1 MITAPMLNLIQEAG
15 EAVLVLTDEVEQAE
29 FLRSR
34 LTREEVRRQL
44 RTLAD
49 TLANLPEAAQ
59 QVIAEIDWAGWRAT
73 RSVLDGPGAALDEA
87 IWFAARA
94 LTPATLSWLRF
105 YRVSNPELFS
115 WTDKV

>member
-1 MITAPMLNLIQEAG
+1 MIAAPMLNLIQESG
-15 EAVLVLTDEVEQAE
+15 EAVLVLTEGVEEAD

-49 TLANLPEAAQ
+49 TLAGLPEAAQ
-59 QVIAEIDWAGWRAT
+59 LAMAEIDWAGWRAT
-73 RSVLDGPGAALDEA
+73 RSVLDSPGAALDEA

-94 LTPATLSWLRF
+94 LTPATLSWLRI
-105 YRVSNPELFS
+105 YRQSSPELFAY
-115 WTDKV
+115 WPT